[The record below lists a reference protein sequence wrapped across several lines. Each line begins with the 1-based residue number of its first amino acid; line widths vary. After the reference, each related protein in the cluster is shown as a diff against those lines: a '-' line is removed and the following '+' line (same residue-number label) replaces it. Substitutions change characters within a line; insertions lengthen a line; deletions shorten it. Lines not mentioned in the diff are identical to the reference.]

1 MTPECLAAIHAQ
13 TMVVPRPWSVA
24 EFAEI
29 LKSSRCIL
37 SVHSAGFALGRVVLD
52 EAELLTLAVD
62 PGQQRRGFGLICL
75 NNFHLRALDR
85 GASSAALEVAATNA
99 PARALYQAA
108 GYQEVGMRKAYYRMP
123 AGPRIDAI
131 VMKKDL

>member
-1 MTPECLAAIHAQ
+1 M
-13 TMVVPRPWSVA
+13 
-24 EFAEI
+24 
-29 LKSSRCIL
+29 L
-37 SVHSAGFALGRVVLD
+37 SKY
-52 EAELLTLAVD
+52 
-62 PGQQRRGFGLICL
+62 CL

-108 GYQEVGMRKAYYRMP
+108 GYREVGMRKAYYRTP
-123 AGPRIDAI
+123 VGPRIDAI